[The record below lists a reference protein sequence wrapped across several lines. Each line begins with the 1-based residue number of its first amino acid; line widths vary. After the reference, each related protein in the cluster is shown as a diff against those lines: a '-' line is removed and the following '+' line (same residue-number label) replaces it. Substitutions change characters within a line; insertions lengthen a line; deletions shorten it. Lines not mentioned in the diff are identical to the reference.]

1 MYKEV
6 NNNVAGAV
14 KVIADASY
22 TSIRYAFFPC
32 CYDEDRNAWKGVE
45 CYENG
50 NVGNMWLWF
59 TKCYLL
65 EVTGE
70 KTFMGFIPRR
80 TEWLRTDETLLI
92 PLWHNSDGYSQ
103 YKGTDAKRVYGVI
116 ANTGADNDIFV
127 KAENGEFKF
136 ECKGFASDDV
146 HTDSKGNAC
155 VRVPERKLKPAVV
168 FGNAIVKYERLLTW
182 DEDEL

>member
-6 NNNVAGAV
+6 NNNVARAV
-14 KVIADASY
+14 KVIGDVSY
-22 TSIRYAFFPC
+22 STRYAFFPG
-32 CYDEDRNAWKGVE
+32 CYDEERNAWKGVE
-45 CYENG
+45 CYEDG
-50 NVGNMWLWF
+50 SVGNMWLWF

-65 EVTGE
+65 EATGE
-70 KTFMGFIPRR
+70 KTFMGFIPRH

-136 ECKGFASDDV
+136 ECKGFAGDDV